1 MQPFNIELMDSSK
14 RLQGLL
20 SGQTFSAAQQ
30 QAKTLDSNRVDTSD
44 AGFLKD
50 TTSMIV
56 TGQNFAP
63 SLNKASSN
71 DALKGD
77 KDALEIDEMHRATL
91 RIGPQHS
98 TGSNSNQQLPK
109 LKSARQESLTVVE
122 EETVMAHDT
131 FVTQADSK
139 RSKFCRIFCCL
150 KKSKEQR
157 SPSLNLDEDVNQREK
172 TDEMNDVD
180 QNGFSNAG
188 VEMTKTF
195 SMDRDAPLRGDISN
209 FNESHR
215 SENIMTSKEWQ
226 DSNRA
231 LNQLERSNVVPRAP
245 KDA

>member
-1 MQPFNIELMDSSK
+1 MDSSK

-20 SGQTFSAAQQ
+20 QGQTFNAAQQ

-50 TTSMIV
+50 ATSMIV

-71 DALKGD
+71 DALKGE
-77 KDALEIDEMHRATL
+77 KDSMDIDEVHRETI

-109 LKSARQESLTVVE
+109 LKSARQDSLTVVE
-122 EETVMAHDT
+122 EENVMAQDT

-139 RSKFCRIFCCL
+139 RSKICRVFCCL
-150 KKSKEQR
+150 KRSKER
-157 SPSLNLDEDVNQREK
+157 SQSLNLDEVGDLQQRQK
-172 TDEMNDVD
+172 TDEMNDGD
-180 QNGFSNAG
+180 QNGFSNGAA
-188 VEMTKTF
+188 EMTKTF
-195 SMDRDAPLRGDISN
+195 SMKGDAGLCGDLSN
-209 FNESHR
+209 LNESHR
-215 SENIMTSKEWQ
+215 SENIMASNQWQ

-231 LNQLERSNVVPRAP
+231 LNQLERSNVVQKVAR
-245 KDA
+245 DA